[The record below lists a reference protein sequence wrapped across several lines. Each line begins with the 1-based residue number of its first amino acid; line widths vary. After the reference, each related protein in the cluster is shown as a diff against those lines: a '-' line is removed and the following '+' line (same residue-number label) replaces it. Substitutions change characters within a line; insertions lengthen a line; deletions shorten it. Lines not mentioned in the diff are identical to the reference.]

1 MACMLIF
8 GGIPLYNKG
17 GNYVEKSPELHKK
30 IEAER
35 VGESRLQS
43 SSIKNIPSSNDN
55 VNSKFSI
62 EVDSEDNKLSK
73 DQQ

>member
-1 MACMLIF
+1 MTLKNF
-8 GGIPLYNKG
+8 EYPK
-17 GNYVEKSPELHKK
+17 YVEKSPELHKK

-55 VNSKFSI
+55 VNSMK
-62 EVDSEDNKLSK
+62 
-73 DQQ
+73 